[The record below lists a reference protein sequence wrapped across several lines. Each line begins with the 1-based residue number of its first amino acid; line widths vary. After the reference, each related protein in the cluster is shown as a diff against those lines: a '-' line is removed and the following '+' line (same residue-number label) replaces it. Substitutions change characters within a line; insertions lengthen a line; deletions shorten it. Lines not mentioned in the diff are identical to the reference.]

1 MIHYSSTST
10 IFLGCALLALSG
22 FASADVVQCT
32 DSGGKI
38 TYTDVACRHGDNTAS
53 VATVSHPVAAKIK
66 ALSPKAFALA
76 QKARESTW
84 AKKPAGARNLP
95 LDVATAKMAR
105 SSILEIDAERIF
117 LRRQKLVALN

>member
-1 MIHYSSTST
+1 MIHSSFTPT

-38 TYTDVACRHGDNTAS
+38 TYTDVACRHGDNSTSVIPVSRPVTAK
-53 VATVSHPVAAKIK
+53 TK

-76 QKARESTW
+76 QKVRESTW
-84 AKKPAGARNLP
+84 AKKPASNRNLP
-95 LDVATAKMAR
+95 LDVASAKMAR

-117 LRRQKLVALN
+117 LRQQKLVALN